1 MLPSG
6 EESLLIR
13 AQPPGRPPAAAP
25 QCRYWPKAN
34 KGVSLVQLADLSELT
49 FFAEASYEEVLQA
62 VRNHVAGLGPN
73 PERDRIGVLT
83 GPSRLA
89 VETVSPEAGS
99 RSSVPVGATSS
110 RIGR

>member
-1 MLPSG
+1 M
-6 EESLLIR
+6 
-13 AQPPGRPPAAAP
+13 
-25 QCRYWPKAN
+25 
-34 KGVSLVQLADLSELT
+34 QLADLSELT

-99 RSSVPVGATSS
+99 RSSVPVGAASS